1 MKFLQIISLNM
12 GLMLQLL
19 NKLKT
24 TEFTLSFNQHTFEN
38 ICTVVDLFL
47 APSEEVN

>member
-1 MKFLQIISLNM
+1 MKFFQIISLNM

-19 NKLKT
+19 NKPKT
-24 TEFTLSFNQHTFEN
+24 TELALSFNQHTFEN
-38 ICTVVDLFL
+38 KCTVVDLFL